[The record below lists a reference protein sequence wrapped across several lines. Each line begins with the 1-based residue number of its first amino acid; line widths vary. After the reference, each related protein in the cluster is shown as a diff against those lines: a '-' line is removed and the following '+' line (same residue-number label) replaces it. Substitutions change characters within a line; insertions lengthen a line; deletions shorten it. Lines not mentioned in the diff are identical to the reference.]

1 MITAGH
7 QFGNFAG
14 QLGDGAAMYLG
25 EILSDIGY
33 EQNSSTPVSTTQ
45 SVSVSESDNN
55 HHRWELQ
62 LKGAGLTPYSRT
74 ADGRKVLRSSI
85 REFLCSEAM
94 YYLGIPTTRAGS
106 LVTSDSTVER
116 DPFYDG
122 NSIDERCTIVSR
134 IAPNFFRFG
143 SFEIFKSADPGKS
156 RAGPSAGNA
165 ELKKRLLD
173 HVLTYYPS
181 IQATAQAPS
190 ELLREVVKRTAEL
203 VALWQ
208 AAGWVHGVLNTD
220 NLSIM
225 GLTIDF
231 GPFGFME
238 HYDSEYVPNG
248 SDNSGRYCYEAQ
260 PQVRKLFILVVIVVL
275 LH

>member
-1 MITAGH
+1 
-7 QFGNFAG
+7 
-14 QLGDGAAMYLG
+14 MYLG
-25 EILSDIGY
+25 EVLSDVGY
-33 EQNSSTPVSTTQ
+33 EHSHTTSTNSASVPALTTA
-45 SVSVSESDNN
+45 VGFESSS
-55 HHRWELQ
+55 HRWELQ

-74 ADGRKVLRSSI
+74 ADGRKVLRSSV

-94 YYLGIPTTRAGS
+94 HYLGIPTTRAGS
-106 LVTSDSTVER
+106 VVTSDSTVER

-122 NSIDERCTIVSR
+122 NSIEERCTIVSR

-143 SFEIFKSADPGKS
+143 SFEIFKPANPGNC
-156 RAGPSAGNA
+156 RGGPSAGNE

-181 IQATAQAPS
+181 IRATTNAPS

-203 VALWQ
+203 VAQWQ

-220 NLSIM
+220 NMSIM
-225 GLTIDF
+225 GVTIDY
-231 GPFGFME
+231 GPFGFLE
-238 HYDSEYVPNG
+238 HYDPEYVPNG

-260 PQVRKLFILVVIVVL
+260 PQVRVIPIFFFL
-275 LH
+275 

>member
-1 MITAGH
+1 MFVGH

-25 EILSDIGY
+25 EIISDMGY
-33 EQNSSTPVSTTQ
+33 DQSESTPAVPA
-45 SVSVSESDNN
+45 SESEAEN
-55 HHRWELQ
+55 RWEVQ

-74 ADGRKVLRSSI
+74 ADGRKVLRSSV

-94 YYLGIPTTRAGS
+94 HYLNIPTTRAGS
-106 LVTSDSTVER
+106 VITSDSTVER

-143 SFEIFKSADPGKS
+143 SFEIFKSADAGRS
-156 RAGPSAGNA
+156 RAGPSAGNH

-173 HVLTYYPS
+173 HILTYYPS
-181 IQATAQAPS
+181 VRAAEQAPS

-203 VALWQ
+203 VAKWQ
-208 AAGWVHGVLNTD
+208 AVGWVHGVLNTD
-220 NLSIM
+220 NMSIV
-225 GLTIDF
+225 GVTIDY
-231 GPFGFME
+231 GPYGFME
-238 HYDSEYVPNG
+238 HYDAEYVPNG
-248 SDNSGRYCYEAQ
+248 SDNSGRYCYQAQ
-260 PQVRKLFILVVIVVL
+260 PQVYSLNIPLYFITMPV
-275 LH
+275 